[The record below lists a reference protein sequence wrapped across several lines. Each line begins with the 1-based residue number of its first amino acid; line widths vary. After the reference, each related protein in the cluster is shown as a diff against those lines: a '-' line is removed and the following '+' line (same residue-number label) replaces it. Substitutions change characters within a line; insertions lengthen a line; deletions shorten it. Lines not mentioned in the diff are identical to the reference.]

1 MTLPYA
7 DWLIRQRW
15 YAGRNRVLTEATP
28 VRVTSLAPDLDHVL
42 LRAAY
47 ADGGS
52 ETYQVF
58 LGWDRE
64 LPPEFVGAATI
75 GSDGD
80 RIGFDA
86 LYDEQSARALLGLIE
101 AGTEVDGLRFVPEP
115 QAKLPLEAPARVV
128 DGEQTNSSVIFDT
141 AAILKVFRRVTP
153 GQNPDVEL
161 NRVLARAGNT
171 HVAALLGAIERP
183 SPGASG
189 AGDPAAAA
197 GDSAGGEDGETSLA
211 MVTAFA
217 PNSADGWSMARA
229 SVRDLLAEADLR
241 ADEVGGDF
249 AGEAYRLGEAV
260 ASVHASLAEQLG
272 QWQEPAPL
280 DAMQRRFEASAASV
294 PELAGFAADVYARW
308 QRLTEPITVQRVHGD
323 LHLGQVLRTPDN
335 WLLIDFEGE
344 PGQPSA
350 ERRRPD
356 SPMRDVAGMLRS
368 FDYAANQLLVG
379 DPDDEQLA
387 YRAREWVGRNRDSF
401 CSGYANV
408 SGVDPR
414 ADGTLLSA
422 YELDKAVYEVAYESR
437 HRPDWLWIPM
447 RAIRR
452 LLDTPSTPDE
462 TAP

>member
-15 YAGRNRVLTEATP
+15 YAGRNRVLTEATE
-28 VRVTSLAPDLDHVL
+28 VRVTPLGPDLDHVL

-86 LYDEQSARALLGLIE
+86 LFDEQSARSLLGLIE

-128 DGEQTNSSVIFDT
+128 DGEQSNSSVIFDT

-171 HVAALLGAIERP
+171 HVAALLGAIER
-183 SPGASG
+183 
-189 AGDPAAAA
+189 AAP
-197 GDSAGGEDGETSLA
+197 EDGETSLG

-260 ASVHASLAEQLG
+260 ASVHASLAEELG
-272 QWQEPAPL
+272 QSREPAPL
-280 DAMQRRFEASAASV
+280 AAMRRRFEMSAAEV
-294 PELAGFAADVYARW
+294 PDLAGFATDVDRRW
-308 QRLTEPITVQRVHGD
+308 QELTEPITVQRVHGD

-379 DPDDEQLA
+379 DPDNEQLA
-387 YRAREWVGRNRDSF
+387 YRAREWVTRNRDSF
-401 CSGYANV
+401 CSGYASV

-414 ADGTLLSA
+414 TDATLLSA
-422 YELDKAVYEVAYESR
+422 YELDKAVYEVAYEAR

-447 RAIRR
+447 SAIRR
-452 LLDTPSTPDE
+452 LLDTPGTPNE

>member
-7 DWLIRQRW
+7 DWLVRQRW

-28 VRVTSLAPDLDHVL
+28 VRVTPLAPDLDHVL

-64 LPPEFVGAATI
+64 PPPEFVGAATI

-86 LYDEQSARALLGLIE
+86 LFDEESARALLGLIE

-115 QAKLPLEAPARVV
+115 HAKLPLDSPARVV
-128 DGEQTNSSVIFDT
+128 DGEQSNSSVIFDT

-161 NRVLARAGNT
+161 NRVLARAGNP
-171 HVAALLGAIERP
+171 HVAALLGAIERSAP
-183 SPGASG
+183 AATDSTGSVDSGDEGASLG
-189 AGDPAAAA
+189 
-197 GDSAGGEDGETSLA
+197 

-217 PNSADGWSMARA
+217 PNSADGWAMARA
-229 SVRDLLAEADLR
+229 SVRDLLAEADLH

-272 QWQEPAPL
+272 RWQEPAPL
-280 DAMQRRFEASAASV
+280 AAMERRYEMSATAV
-294 PELAGFAADVYARW
+294 PELAGFAADVYRRW
-308 QRLTEPITVQRVHGD
+308 QELTEPITVQRVHGD

-401 CSGYANV
+401 CSGYASV

-414 ADGTLLSA
+414 ADLALLTA
-422 YELDKAVYEVAYESR
+422 YELDKAVYEVAYEAR
-437 HRPDWLWIPM
+437 HRPDWLWIPL

-452 LLDTPSTPDE
+452 LLDTPSTPNE

>member
-7 DWLIRQRW
+7 DWLTKQRW
-15 YAGRNRVLTEATP
+15 YAGRNRVLTETAE
-28 VRVTSLAPDLDHVL
+28 VRVTPLGPDLDHVL

-52 ETYQVF
+52 ETYQLFV
-58 LGWDRE
+58 GWDRE

-75 GSDGD
+75 GSEGD

-86 LYDEQSARALLGLIE
+86 LYDEESARALLGLIE
-101 AGTEVDGLRFVPEP
+101 TGTELDGLRFVPEP
-115 QAKLPLEAPARVV
+115 QAKLPLDSPARVV
-128 DGEQTNSSVIFDT
+128 DGEQSNSSVIFDT

-153 GQNPDVEL
+153 GLNPDVEL
-161 NRVLARAGNT
+161 NRVLARAGNP
-171 HVAALLGAIERP
+171 HVAALLGAIER
-183 SPGASG
+183 A
-189 AGDPAAAA
+189 AQDPADPQDPAEPV
-197 GDSAGGEDGETSLA
+197 DSGSEETSLG

-272 QWQEPAPL
+272 SWQEPAPVA
-280 DAMQRRFEASAASV
+280 AMQRRFESSAAAV
-294 PELAGFAADVYARW
+294 PDLAGFATDVYRRW
-308 QRLTEPITVQRVHGD
+308 QELTEPITVQRVHGD

-379 DPDDEQLA
+379 DPDNEQLA
-387 YRAREWVGRNRDSF
+387 YRAREWVMRNRDSF

-422 YELDKAVYEVAYESR
+422 YELDKAVYEAAYESR
-437 HRPDWLWIPM
+437 HRPDWLWIPL

>member
-1 MTLPYA
+1 VTLPYA
-7 DWLIRQRW
+7 DWITRQRW
-15 YAGRNRVLTEATP
+15 YAGRTRTLVEAVPVAVTP
-28 VRVTSLAPDLDHVL
+28 LAPDLDHVL
-42 LRAAY
+42 LRARY

-52 ETYQVF
+52 ETYQLF

-64 LPPEFVGAATI
+64 LPPEFIGLATI

-86 LYDEQSARALLGLIE
+86 LYDEASARAVLGLVQS
-101 AGTEVDGLRFVPEP
+101 GTEVDGLRFTPEP
-115 QAKLPLEAPARVV
+115 EAKFPLDAPTRVV
-128 DGEQTNSSVIFDT
+128 DGEQSNSSVIFDT
-141 AAILKVFRRVTP
+141 AAILKVFRRITP
-153 GQNPDVEL
+153 GRNPDVEL
-161 NRVLARAGNT
+161 NRVLAQAGNP
-171 HVAALLGAIERP
+171 HVAVLLGAVERL
-183 SPGASG
+183 SP
-189 AGDPAAAA
+189 AGEEPDT
-197 GDSAGGEDGETSLA
+197 GEDVASLA
-211 MVTAFA
+211 MVTAYA

-260 ASVHASLAEQLG
+260 ASVHRSLAQELG
-272 QWQEPAPL
+272 EWSEPAPVA
-280 DAMQRRFEASAASV
+280 AMEARFEQAAATV
-294 PELAGFAADVYARW
+294 PELAGFAPDVYRRW
-308 QRLTEPITVQRVHGD
+308 QALTEPITVQRVHGD

-344 PGQPSA
+344 PGQSAA

-368 FDYAANQLLVG
+368 FDYAANQLLIG

-387 YRAREWVGRNRDSF
+387 YRAREWVTRNRDSF

-408 SGVDPR
+408 TGADPR
-414 ADGTLLSA
+414 ADAALLRA
-422 YELDKAVYEVAYESR
+422 YELDKAAYEAAYEAR
-437 HRPDWLWIPM
+437 HRPDWLWIPL
-447 RAIRR
+447 RAVER
-452 LLDTPSTPDE
+452 LLDTPGTPDE

>member
-1 MTLPYA
+1 MTSLPFA
-7 DWLIRQRW
+7 DWLVRQRW
-15 YAGRNRVLTEATP
+15 YAGRTRVLVAAEP
-28 VRVTSLAPDLDHVL
+28 GSVTHLAPGLDHVL

-47 ADGGS
+47 ADGSS

-64 LPPEFVGAATI
+64 LPPEFVGHATI

-86 LYDEQSARALLGLIE
+86 LYDEESARRLLGLIE
-101 AGTEVDGLRFVPEP
+101 AGIDIDGLRFTREP
-115 QAKLPLEAPARVV
+115 DAKLPLDAPNRVV
-128 DGEQTNSSVIFDT
+128 DGEQSNSSVVFDT
-141 AAILKVFRRVTP
+141 AAILKVFRRVTA
-153 GQNPDVEL
+153 GRNPDVEL
-161 NRVLARAGNT
+161 NRVLARAGNP
-171 HVAALLGAIERP
+171 HVAALLGAVDLA
-183 SPGASG
+183 ASEHG
-189 AGDPAAAA
+189 SGGDV
-197 GDSAGGEDGETSLA
+197 ETSLA

-217 PNSADGWSMARA
+217 PNSADGWSMDRA

-241 ADEVGGDF
+241 DDEVGGDF
-249 AGEAYRLGEAV
+249 AGEAYRLGEAI
-260 ASVHASLAEQLG
+260 ASVHLTLAQELG
-272 QWQEPAPL
+272 RWREPAPIA
-280 DAMQRRFEASAASV
+280 AMEARFARSAAEV
-294 PELAGFAADVYARW
+294 PELADHAPAVYRRW
-308 QRLTEPITVQRVHGD
+308 QELTEPLTVQRVHGD

-387 YRAREWVGRNRDSF
+387 YRAREWVTRNRDSF

-408 SGVDPR
+408 SGTDPR
-414 ADGTLLSA
+414 ADAALLRA
-422 YELDKAVYEVAYESR
+422 YELDKAVYEAAYEAR
-437 HRPDWLWIPM
+437 HRPDWLWIPL

-452 LLDTPSTPDE
+452 LLDAPSPPDE